1 MGLETHSIVEI
12 RERFH
17 KIGKDTPTMHWSH
30 GVLWIDTND
39 KNDLDEIKDVMEA
52 EVLSPGL
59 DLIILMDYL
68 KIIMV
73 YFLSLL
79 QLIMLGLIELRLGD
93 E

>member
-12 RERFH
+12 KERFH

-52 EVLSPGL
+52 EVLSPGFGVQFNCL
-59 DLIILMDYL
+59 KATETEPWDQWAMDVVE
-68 KIIMV
+68 KN
-73 YFLSLL
+73 
-79 QLIMLGLIELRLGD
+79 G
-93 E
+93 